1 MRMAYAHH
9 ERSAAVRKPTNVS
22 LDTNLVAEAK
32 RLGINISR
40 ACEQGLAALI
50 AEERAR
56 HWRSEN
62 AEAIASSNAFVDT
75 HGLPLGA
82 LRQF

>member
-1 MRMAYAHH
+1 MNYAHS
-9 ERSAAVRKPTNVS
+9 ERGTPIRKPTNVS
-22 LDTNLVAEAK
+22 LDTNLVSEAK
-32 RLGINISR
+32 RLGVNISR

-56 HWRSEN
+56 RWRSEN
-62 AEAIASSNAFVDT
+62 AEAIASSNAFVESN
-75 HGLPLGA
+75 GLPLEG